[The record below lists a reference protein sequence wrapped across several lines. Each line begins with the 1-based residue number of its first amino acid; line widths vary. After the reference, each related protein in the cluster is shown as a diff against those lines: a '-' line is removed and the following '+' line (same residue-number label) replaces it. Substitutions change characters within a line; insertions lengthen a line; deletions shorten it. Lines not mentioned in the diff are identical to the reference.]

1 MAFASIPPGFFA
13 ANEVLNEL
21 PGELLS
27 RMIGDGQRYIRRQVE
42 SMPTEEYAK
51 MAPAGASLA
60 SVRSA
65 TNAVVYI
72 LRQLSLSKA
81 EGKAASAL
89 LESETDL
96 NEAARA
102 AFSETGQGATQDQK
116 SSSIRRALNVG
127 KLVDIKWK
135 LGMGVSSNTCK
146 NLAAPFVTLSLKI
159 VDPNQQSRVYTLEL
173 NLEQFQEFRQTFKNI
188 AVQIDQV

>member
-27 RMIGDGQRYIRRQVE
+27 RMIGDGQRYIRRQVD

-102 AFSETGQGATQDQK
+102 AFSETGAGCHAGPKVEFYTARSQRGQARRHQVEARHGCEFKHVQEPRG
-116 SSSIRRALNVG
+116 SIRDSFA
-127 KLVDIKWK
+127 
-135 LGMGVSSNTCK
+135 
-146 NLAAPFVTLSLKI
+146 
-159 VDPNQQSRVYTLEL
+159 
-173 NLEQFQEFRQTFKNI
+173 
-188 AVQIDQV
+188 

>member
-1 MAFASIPPGFFA
+1 
-13 ANEVLNEL
+13 
-21 PGELLS
+21 
-27 RMIGDGQRYIRRQVE
+27 MIGDGQRYIRRQVE